1 MWEYCSVGNASKTYK
16 KIFQNSVDW
25 KSFYFIMIVNVAFT
39 FLNCFS
45 NNIVTFIMIGFAIV
59 ISILMNKTVILN
71 IFYVLK
77 KKVVKK

>member
-1 MWEYCSVGNASKTYK
+1 MGFWIYML
-16 KIFQNSVDW
+16 FMD
-25 KSFYFIMIVNVAFT
+25 
-39 FLNCFS
+39 LLLP
-45 NNIVTFIMIGFAIV
+45 FIMIGFAIV

>member
-1 MWEYCSVGNASKTYK
+1 
-16 KIFQNSVDW
+16 
-25 KSFYFIMIVNVAFT
+25 MIVNVAFT